1 MKTSSAD
8 WAFKGASP
16 QRHREHGE
24 GCRSRSRNESPGR
37 DGTNSWESVDN
48 GSSATD
54 SASGRGHGAADF
66 GHVPVLLQP
75 AIEFLAVRRGGTYI
89 DATLGL
95 GGHSW
100 EIARR
105 LGGQGHLIGVD
116 KDLAALERV
125 RERLTMPP
133 AEMASDWPKV
143 ELVHASFADVAQHVA
158 AASVDGLL
166 ADLGVSS
173 MQLGDAA
180 RGFSFQAEGPL
191 DMRMDPQSGLTAD
204 QVVNR
209 FDERELADAIYE
221 FGEERR
227 SRRIARAIVRA
238 RPIHTTAKLAAV
250 ISAAARPMNQA
261 ERRIHP
267 ATRTFQALRILVNR
281 ELEDLRTLLSE
292 SAAPKVLK
300 PGGRLVIISFHS
312 LEDRIVKDAL
322 RDGARDGLYRVLTKK
337 PLTADEEEIDRNP
350 RSRSAKLRAAERM

>member
-1 MKTSSAD
+1 MDNGFSEANSAPG
-8 WAFKGASP
+8 GA
-16 QRHREHGE
+16 HGE
-24 GCRSRSRNESPGR
+24 SK
-37 DGTNSWESVDN
+37 
-48 GSSATD
+48 
-54 SASGRGHGAADF
+54 DF
-66 GHVPVLLQP
+66 GHVAVLSKP

-105 LGGQGHLIGVD
+105 LGAQGRLIGFD
-116 KDLAALERV
+116 KDTVALERA
-125 RERLTMPP
+125 RERLKSPP
-133 AEMASDWPKV
+133 AELASDWPQI
-143 ELVHASFADVAQHVA
+143 ELLHDSFANVAEHLAPATAEGV
-158 AASVDGLL
+158 L

-173 MQLGDAA
+173 MQLQDAA

-191 DMRMDPQSGLTAD
+191 DMRMNPLSGLTAE

-238 RPIHTTAKLAAV
+238 RPIKTTAQLADV

-281 ELEDLRTLLSE
+281 ELEDLRLLLSKG
-292 SAAPKVLK
+292 AAPQVLR
-300 PGGRLVIISFHS
+300 PGGRLVVISFHS

-337 PLTADEEEIDRNP
+337 PATADQEEVDRNP
-350 RSRSAKLRAAERM
+350 RSRSAKLRAAERI